1 MEARLQALQ
10 ITEAETTIEEVPKLG
25 PMLLI
30 SDDFKLCAVGR
41 FHTYQT
47 FLLDVVKN
55 RMAEI
60 SRPKFRVKVSE
71 LTDERY
77 IFPFYHKLEFRW
89 VMDQGPSLH
98 NGCILLLR
106 RRVPAMARK
115 RCHYP
120 TSTYGSR
127 CISYPPSFLSTR

>member
-47 FLLDVVKN
+47 FLLDV
-55 RMAEI
+55 
-60 SRPKFRVKVSE
+60 
-71 LTDERY
+71 
-77 IFPFYHKLEFRW
+77 
-89 VMDQGPSLH
+89 GPSLH